1 MSDADVTDADM
12 SDADVG
18 DTDVSDT
25 GGADTSD
32 VRRPAFTITVDG
44 DACCAMGRCAA
55 TEPDL
60 FDQDP
65 ATGTVVL
72 LDPTPSSPELH
83 ASARLCADLCP
94 CGAITVSEH

>member
-1 MSDADVTDADM
+1 MSDA
-12 SDADVG
+12 
-18 DTDVSDT
+18 DVSDT
-25 GGADTSD
+25 GGADTSG
-32 VRRPAFTITVDG
+32 VRRPITTTITITVDR

-94 CGAITVSEH
+94 CGAITVTEH